1 VREEQRTGRP
11 SRRPVLFG
19 PVRPNVTVA
28 AESEQAFPLSG
39 PVVPMSGSGA
49 HRLGWAYWEEVERTT
64 RGLVSVR
71 PTGGSVEL
79 RLLRNGPLLLGFG
92 PPELEVRPTSV
103 SCSYPILGGLLARA
117 EGGVL
122 ALAQE
127 RARPWC
133 LRTSIRG
140 FFPRLGALPGRPRWT
155 GFLYAQV
162 QARLH
167 RAVARRYAARLVR
180 EARR

>member
-1 VREEQRTGRP
+1 MNRP
-11 SRRPVLFG
+11 ASRRPVLFG
-19 PVRPNVTVA
+19 LMRPNVAVA
-28 AESEQAFPLSG
+28 VAVESEQAFPLPD
-39 PVVPMSGSGA
+39 PVVPMSPSGA
-49 HRLGWAYWEEVERTT
+49 RRLGWVYWEEVERTM

-71 PTGGSVEL
+71 PTGRGVEL

-103 SCSYPILGGLLARA
+103 SCSYPILGGLLGRA

-127 RARPWC
+127 RVGPWC
-133 LRTSIRG
+133 IRTSIG
-140 FFPRLGALPGRPRWT
+140 GYFPRLGALPGRPRWT

-167 RAVARRYAARLVR
+167 RAVARRYVARLVR
-180 EARR
+180 EARQ

>member
-1 VREEQRTGRP
+1 M
-11 SRRPVLFG
+11 
-19 PVRPNVTVA
+19 RPNVALSV
-28 AESEQAFPLSG
+28 ESEQAFPVPD
-39 PVVPMSGSGA
+39 PVVPMSPSGA

-64 RGLVSVR
+64 RGLVTVR
-71 PTGGSVEL
+71 PTGGGVEL
-79 RLLRNGPLLLGFG
+79 RLLQKGPLLLGFG
-92 PPELEVRPTSV
+92 PPELDVRPTSV
-103 SCSYPILGGLLARA
+103 SCSFPILGGLLARA

-140 FFPRLGALPGRPRWT
+140 FFPRLGALPGRPRWS

-167 RAVARRYAARLVR
+167 RAVGRRYAARLVR

>member
-1 VREEQRTGRP
+1 MRT
-11 SRRPVLFG
+11 
-19 PVRPNVTVA
+19 NVGVA
-28 AESEQAFPLSG
+28 VDSEQVFPLRD
-39 PVVPMSGSGA
+39 PVVPMSPSGA

-71 PTGGSVEL
+71 QTSGRVEF
-79 RLLRNGPLLLGFG
+79 RLLRNGPVLLGFG

-117 EGGVL
+117 EGGVVTF
-122 ALAQE
+122 AQE
-127 RARPWC
+127 GAGPWR

-155 GFLYAQV
+155 GLLYAQV
-162 QARLH
+162 QTRLH
-167 RAVARRYAARLVR
+167 GFVGRRYFARLVA

>member
-1 VREEQRTGRP
+1 MREDTEPAGPRAGRFSS
-11 SRRPVLFG
+11 SREA
-19 PVRPNVTVA
+19 PNVGVA
-28 AESEQAFPLSG
+28 GESEQAFLLPD
-39 PVVPMSGSGA
+39 PVVPMSPSGA

-71 PTGGSVEL
+71 PTGGGVEL
-79 RLLRNGPLLLGFG
+79 RLLRTGPLLLSFG

-103 SCSYPILGGLLARA
+103 SCSYRILGGLLARA
-117 EGGVL
+117 EGGVVTF
-122 ALAQE
+122 AQE
-127 RARPWC
+127 RAGPWC

-140 FFPRLGALPGRPRWT
+140 FLPRLGALPGRPRWT
-155 GFLYAQV
+155 GFFYAQV

-167 RAVARRYAARLVR
+167 GFIGRRYVARLVG